1 MTNSEVEKNQYLK
14 LKTLLKYLK
23 TIEKRE
29 QSSLGSRL
37 KSYPELIVDVD
48 RYKRKNE
55 YPSNM

>member
-1 MTNSEVEKNQYLK
+1 MTNSEVEKTQYLK
-14 LKTLLKYLK
+14 QI

-29 QSSLGSRL
+29 QSSLSSRL

-55 YPSNM
+55 YPSKM